1 MKSDPIDD
9 GILHFKA
16 LPHAPAD
23 DAAPARSPATRT
35 AS

>member
-23 DAAPARSPATRT
+23 DAAPARTGSTQST
-35 AS
+35 I